1 MYACRRLL
9 QALEARMLA
18 MLDLVGIKYLVER
31 WSVEPH
37 THSRTAFIPQIEP
50 AGSKPAFNTKSS
62 IVSLSLRLRSTAVM
76 TVAH

>member
-31 WSVEPH
+31 WSVGPH
-37 THSRTAFIPQIEP
+37 THSFTITTSGE
-50 AGSKPAFNTKSS
+50 AGKRDQGQNEGQF
-62 IVSLSLRLRSTAVM
+62 R
-76 TVAH
+76 